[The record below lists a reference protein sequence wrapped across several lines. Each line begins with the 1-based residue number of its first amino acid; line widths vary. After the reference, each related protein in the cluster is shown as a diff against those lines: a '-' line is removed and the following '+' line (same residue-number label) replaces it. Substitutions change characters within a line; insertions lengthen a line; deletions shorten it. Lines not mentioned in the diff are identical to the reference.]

1 MTVSSEVNY
10 IQYNGDGVTT
20 TFPIP
25 FYFILNSDIYAQ
37 ITDAD
42 GNITDLTYGV
52 DYSVSG
58 AGSSS
63 GGSATMNTAY
73 ASGYK
78 ILFYREPPAT
88 QETAYYENGKFPAKS
103 HEKALDKLTMLIQS
117 CFTGLGLALRK
128 PSILANY
135 YDALNNRIRNLRD
148 PSQAQDAATK
158 NYVDGQIVDNTNAW
172 QEGDRALEQ
181 KIDANFRRTIR
192 VPEDDV
198 DMVTGIPARKD
209 SLFGWNNAG
218 QPVPIFSMT
227 ETADLA
233 LKLSNTD
240 GLQYIG
246 QCPSISIL
254 RSTEFSAVN
263 QQIFVTEH
271 TAGQGAGGGI
281 FYCHSL
287 TNPSSL
293 QDDNGFQ
300 IINDFGQVIR
310 RKDRTTLSAEMFG
323 YIPDFDS
330 TTQTGTEN
338 SQALKNAIKS
348 ALQFKWP
355 IVHLP
360 GGPAL
365 IDVTSGPI
373 NLGGEGF
380 SGSRGIKLVGQ
391 GQQNTYISF
400 RGGLGSIGFLNLG
413 GSGTNSQKSIHGM
426 TIRPTNDSARLI
438 HMYQLQG
445 ACFSHNSDLYINGGL
460 SNVRFLNASAAGVF
474 TEFNTFTNCRFQG
487 GNSNILFEV
496 DGGDNS
502 FHGNSFVNV
511 QNQILAGSTYGS
523 GVRVLGTTAAAYL
536 YNQTWDMKFYGGT
549 NCRAFTLTNCNTD
562 NISGNLTFEGNI
574 ICETTD
580 SSFFEF
586 KGNLAGISSLSFI
599 VATPTSIRA
608 ANFVFNN
615 TLDNFSSF
623 TNASLSSYSPRMF
636 NPELADASDNGVT
649 ASLWRVR
656 NSTGDGLLFNIFNG
670 SPGWIFSSTSLNQRV
685 QGATPK
691 YALGTD
697 GNSFTGYSTTVY
709 FNPSNSTYGVQLS
722 SDNSRFA
729 PRNDAVMSCG
739 SGGFRWT
746 QLFAVNS
753 TIGTSD
759 KRKKTNLR
767 AINDAETEAFY
778 EIAMLDSV
786 WQWIDK
792 FQVEGDNARLH
803 SGPTVQD
810 AISIMDRYGLDW
822 SIYSC
827 FVHTKLEAT
836 PAVIESWDDEYI
848 TIPAEKE
855 ILEDDGI
862 TVRQEAKEE
871 RRELIRAAGSR
882 VVTDAQP
889 SVDEYAFRKEELL
902 FWISRATIAKQQN
915 ILARLE
921 RLEGNQCAK

>member
-10 IQYNGDGVTT
+10 IEYNGDGVTT

-25 FYFILNSDIYAQ
+25 FYFILNSDISAQ
-37 ITDAD
+37 IADAD

-117 CFTGLGLALRK
+117 CFTGLGLALRR
-128 PSILANY
+128 PSILASF
-135 YDALNNRIRNLRD
+135 YDALNNRISNLLD
-148 PSQAQDAATK
+148 PLKPQDAATK
-158 NYVDGQIVDNTNAW
+158 NYVDVSLQ
-172 QEGDRALEQ
+172 QEKDERETAQ
-181 KIDANFRRTIR
+181 KKFLR
-192 VPEDDV
+192 VPEGFVEEIYPLD
-198 DMVTGIPARKD
+198 ARKD
-209 SLFGWNNAG
+209 SIFGWDSSG
-218 QPVPIFSMT
+218 RPVPIFAMT

-233 LKLSNTD
+233 LKLASNTP
-240 GLQYIG
+240 GLGASLIG
-246 QCPSISIL
+246 LSQGGKVQD
-254 RSTEFSAVN
+254 A
-263 QQIFVTEH
+263 IFHITP
-271 TAGQGAGGGI
+271 G
-281 FYCHSL
+281 
-287 TNPSSL
+287 
-293 QDDNGFQ
+293 
-300 IINDFGQVIR
+300 
-310 RKDRTTLSAEMFG
+310 MFG
-323 YIPDFDS
+323 YTPDFNI
-330 TTQTGTEN
+330 T
-338 SQALKNAIKS
+338 SQAGTDNGPALRQAIAKAI
-348 ALQFKWP
+348 ALGYQ
-355 IVHLP
+355 IVEIP
-360 GGPAL
+360 AGFAL
-365 IDVTSGPI
+365 IDVSLEDV
-373 NLGGEGF
+373 NLGGQGF
-380 SGSRGIKLVGQ
+380 KGYQGVKLVGA
-391 GQQNTYISF
+391 GQRNTRLFF
-400 RGGLGSIGFLNLG
+400 RGPAGSVGISNIG
-413 GSGTNSQKSIHGM
+413 GSGSISQKSLHGIGLS
-426 TIRPTNDSARLI
+426 TTNDSVRNVNL
-438 HMYQLQG
+438 YLLDG
-445 ACFSHNSDLYINGGL
+445 CCFSHNSDLWLLNGASGIKF
-460 SNVRFLNASAAGVF
+460 SNSGTSGSF
-474 TEFNTFTNCRFQG
+474 TEFNTFTNSRVQNCTD
-487 GNSNILFEV
+487 NIIFEV

-502 FHGNSFVNV
+502 FHGNSFTNV
-511 QNQILAGSTYGS
+511 QNQVLAGSTFGN
-523 GVRVLGTTAAAYL
+523 GVRVNGITSPAYL
-536 YNQTWDMKFYGGT
+536 YNQTWDMKFFGGT
-549 NCRAFTLTNCNTD
+549 NCRAFKLTNCNTD

-586 KGNLAGISSLSFI
+586 KGNLSGISSSSFI
-599 VATPTSIRA
+599 VAEPTSVRA

-615 TLDNFSSF
+615 TLDNFGSF
-623 TNASLSSYSPRMF
+623 TNASLSSYSPRLF
-636 NPELADASDNGVT
+636 NPELADTSDNGVT

-759 KRKKTNLR
+759 KRKKTNIR
-767 AINDAETEAFY
+767 AITPAEINAFY
-778 EIAMLDSV
+778 EIAMLNSV
-786 WQWIDK
+786 WQWIEK

-803 SGPTVQD
+803 AGPTVQD
-810 AISIMDRYGLDW
+810 AISIMDRHGLDW
-822 SIYSC
+822 SLYSC
-827 FVHTKLEAT
+827 FVHTKFEAT

-871 RRELIRAAGSR
+871 RRELVREAGSR

-889 SVDEYAFRKEELL
+889 AIDEYAFRKEELL
-902 FWISRATIAKQQN
+902 FWISRATIAKQQD

-921 RLEGNQCAK
+921 RLEGNQRAE

>member
-10 IQYNGDGVTT
+10 IEYNGDGVTT

-25 FYFILNSDIYAQ
+25 FYFILNSDISAQ
-37 ITDAD
+37 IADAD

-103 HEKALDKLTMLIQS
+103 HEKALDKLTMLIQR
-117 CFTGLGLALRK
+117 CFTGLGLALRR
-128 PSILANY
+128 PSILASF
-135 YDALNNRIRNLRD
+135 YDALNNRISNLLD
-148 PSQAQDAATK
+148 PLKPQDAATK
-158 NYVDGQIVDNTNAW
+158 NYVDVSLQ
-172 QEGDRALEQ
+172 QEKDERETEQ
-181 KIDANFRRTIR
+181 KKFLR
-192 VPEDDV
+192 VPEGFVEEIYPLD
-198 DMVTGIPARKD
+198 ARKD
-209 SLFGWNNAG
+209 SIFGWDSSG
-218 QPVPIFSMT
+218 RPVPIFAMT

-233 LKLSNTD
+233 LKLASNTP
-240 GLQYIG
+240 GLGASLIG
-246 QCPSISIL
+246 LSQGGKVQD
-254 RSTEFSAVN
+254 A
-263 QQIFVTEH
+263 IFHITP
-271 TAGQGAGGGI
+271 G
-281 FYCHSL
+281 
-287 TNPSSL
+287 
-293 QDDNGFQ
+293 
-300 IINDFGQVIR
+300 
-310 RKDRTTLSAEMFG
+310 MFG
-323 YIPDFDS
+323 YTPDFNI
-330 TTQTGTEN
+330 T
-338 SQALKNAIKS
+338 SQAGTDNGPALRQAIAKAI
-348 ALQFKWP
+348 ALGYQ
-355 IVHLP
+355 IVEIP
-360 GGPAL
+360 AGFAL
-365 IDVTSGPI
+365 IDVSLEDV
-373 NLGGEGF
+373 NLGGQGF
-380 SGSRGIKLVGQ
+380 KGYQGVKLVGA
-391 GQQNTYISF
+391 GQRNTRLFF
-400 RGGLGSIGFLNLG
+400 RGPAGSVGISNIG
-413 GSGTNSQKSIHGM
+413 GSGSISQKSLHGIGLS
-426 TIRPTNDSARLI
+426 TTNDSVRNVNL
-438 HMYQLQG
+438 YLLDG
-445 ACFSHNSDLYINGGL
+445 CCFSHNSDLWLLNGASGIKF
-460 SNVRFLNASAAGVF
+460 SNSGTSGSF
-474 TEFNTFTNCRFQG
+474 TEFNTFTNSRVQNCAD
-487 GNSNILFEV
+487 NIIFEV
-496 DGGDNS
+496 NGGDNS
-502 FHGNSFVNV
+502 FHGNSFTNV
-511 QNQILAGSTYGS
+511 QNQVLAGSTFGN
-523 GVRVLGTTAAAYL
+523 GVRVNGITSPAYL
-536 YNQTWDMKFYGGT
+536 YNQTWDMKFFGGT
-549 NCRAFTLTNCNTD
+549 NCRAFKLTNCNTD

-586 KGNLAGISSLSFI
+586 KGNLSGISSLSFI
-599 VATPTSIRA
+599 VAEPTSVRA

-623 TNASLSSYSPRMF
+623 TNASLSSYSPRLF
-636 NPELADASDNGVT
+636 NPELADTSDNGVT

-759 KRKKTNLR
+759 KRKKTNIR
-767 AINDAETEAFY
+767 AITPAEINAFY
-778 EIAMLDSV
+778 EIAMLNSV
-786 WQWIDK
+786 WQWIEK

-803 SGPTVQD
+803 AGPTVQD
-810 AISIMDRYGLDW
+810 AISIMDRHGLDW
-822 SIYSC
+822 SLYSC
-827 FVHTKLEAT
+827 FVHTKFEAT

-871 RRELIRAAGSR
+871 RRELVREAGSR

-889 SVDEYAFRKEELL
+889 AIDEYAFRKEELL
-902 FWISRATIAKQQN
+902 FWISRATIAKQQD

-921 RLEGNQCAK
+921 RLEGNQRAE

>member
-1 MTVSSEVNY
+1 MTVSTQVSRNEYTGNGATTQYDFTFRILDKSHLLVQLLDASENIMTLTLGTDYTVTGVNR
-10 IQYNGDGVTT
+10 YNGGKVV
-20 TFPIP
+20 
-25 FYFILNSDIYAQ
+25 
-37 ITDAD
+37 
-42 GNITDLTYGV
+42 LT
-52 DYSVSG
+52 
-58 AGSSS
+58 
-63 GGSATMNTAY
+63 SALPT
-73 ASGYK
+73 GYK
-78 ILFYREPPAT
+78 ISIERSTPVT
-88 QETAYYENGKFPAKS
+88 QETSIRNQGGFFPEI
-103 HEKALDKLTMLIQS
+103 HEDAFDKLTMLVQQAYGWWS
-117 CFTGLGLALRK
+117 GLSLRK
-128 PSILANY
+128 PSWLANY

-158 NYVDGQIVDNTNAW
+158 SYVDVSLQ
-172 QEGDRALEQ
+172 QEKDERETAQ
-181 KIDANFRRTIR
+181 KKFLR
-192 VPEDDV
+192 VPEGFVEEIYPLD
-198 DMVTGIPARKD
+198 ARKD
-209 SLFGWNNAG
+209 SIFGWDSSG
-218 QPVPIFSMT
+218 RPVPIFAMT

-233 LKLSNTD
+233 LKLASNTP
-240 GLQYIG
+240 GLGASLIG
-246 QCPSISIL
+246 LSQGGKVQD
-254 RSTEFSAVN
+254 A
-263 QQIFVTEH
+263 IFHITP
-271 TAGQGAGGGI
+271 G
-281 FYCHSL
+281 
-287 TNPSSL
+287 
-293 QDDNGFQ
+293 
-300 IINDFGQVIR
+300 
-310 RKDRTTLSAEMFG
+310 MFG
-323 YIPDFDS
+323 YTPDFNI
-330 TTQTGTEN
+330 T
-338 SQALKNAIKS
+338 SQAGTDNGPALRQAIAKAI
-348 ALQFKWP
+348 ALGYQ
-355 IVHLP
+355 IVEIP
-360 GGPAL
+360 AGFAL
-365 IDVTSGPI
+365 IDVSLEDV
-373 NLGGEGF
+373 NLGGQGF
-380 SGSRGIKLVGQ
+380 KGYQGVKLVGA
-391 GQQNTYISF
+391 GQRNTRLFF
-400 RGGLGSIGFLNLG
+400 RGPAGSVGISNIG
-413 GSGTNSQKSIHGM
+413 GSGSISQKSLHGIGLS
-426 TIRPTNDSARLI
+426 TTNDSVRNVNL
-438 HMYQLQG
+438 YLLDG
-445 ACFSHNSDLYINGGL
+445 CCFSHNSDLWLLNGASGIKF
-460 SNVRFLNASAAGVF
+460 SNSGTSGSF
-474 TEFNTFTNCRFQG
+474 TEFNTFTNSRVQNCAD
-487 GNSNILFEV
+487 NIIFEV
-496 DGGDNS
+496 NGGDNS
-502 FHGNSFVNV
+502 FHGNSFTNV
-511 QNQILAGSTYGS
+511 QSQVLAGSTFGN
-523 GVRVLGTTAAAYL
+523 GVRVNGITSPAYL
-536 YNQTWDMKFYGGT
+536 YNQTWDMKFFGGA
-549 NCRAFTLTNCNTD
+549 NCRAFKLTNCNTD

-586 KGNLAGISSLSFI
+586 KGNLSGISSLSFI
-599 VATPTSIRA
+599 VAEPTSVRA

-623 TNASLSSYSPRMF
+623 TNASLSSYSPRLF
-636 NPELADASDNGVT
+636 NPELADTSDNGVT

-822 SIYSC
+822 SLYSC

-848 TIPAEKE
+848 TIPAENE

-862 TVRQEAKEE
+862 TVRQEATKE
-871 RRELIRAAGSR
+871 RRELIRASGSR

-915 ILARLE
+915 IEKRLADVESRLPH
-921 RLEGNQCAK
+921 